1 MPQTLHIEKHFT
13 SGAVVRDVVI
23 GMADGLTVPFALAAG
38 LSGAVLST
46 GIIVTAGLAE
56 IVAGSIAMGLGG
68 YLAGRSDAE
77 HYDSE
82 YKREIYEIEEL
93 LEHEKDEVLEIL
105 ETYGL
110 TREES
115 TPIVESLAKR
125 PKDFADFMMRFELG
139 LEKPNPKRA
148 LQSGATIGGAYILGG
163 MIPLMPYILMAEAHD
178 ALKWSVVITV
188 IALFIFGYV
197 KGHFT
202 GAKPLKSA
210 VQTCLIGSIAAS
222 AAFFIARLIGG

>member
-1 MPQTLHIEKHFT
+1 MPQTPHVEKHFT

-77 HYDSE
+77 HYESE
-82 YKREIYEIEEL
+82 YKREIYEIEKL
-93 LEHEKDEVLEIL
+93 LDHEKDEVIEIL

-115 TPIVESLAKR
+115 TPIVESLATR

-139 LEKPNPKRA
+139 LEKPEPKRA
-148 LQSGATIGGAYILGG
+148 FQSGATIGGAYALGG
-163 MIPLMPYILMAEAHD
+163 LIPLMPYILTND
-178 ALKWSVVITV
+178 VPTALKWSVVITV
-188 IALFIFGYV
+188 VALFIFGFV
-197 KGHFT
+197 KGRFT
-202 GAKPLKSA
+202 GSGPLKSA
-210 VQTCLIGSIAAS
+210 LQTCLIGSVAAA